1 MPDPNPPTF
10 DPSSGG
16 QTPPGRPFSSPSD
29 ITLDSVSTPTEPA
42 LSNLPQRIGPYRLLR
57 QIGEGGF
64 GVVYIA
70 QQDNPNRE
78 VAVKILKAGAS
89 SRTALARFALESTTL
104 GRLSHP
110 GIAQIFDAGFFQNNT
125 GEILRNQII
134 SGAAPGTPF
143 FAMELI
149 KGVTLTDFIKQKELS
164 TRARL
169 ALFARI
175 ADAVQHAHIRGVVH
189 RDLKPANI
197 LIDHSGNPK
206 ILDFGVARVTTPSDS
221 ADRAAAT
228 FQTQVGQLVGTL
240 AYMSP
245 EQIAADPNE
254 IDARSDVY
262 SLGVVLYECLT
273 GRLPF
278 SLEKKALHEATRL
291 ISESPPIRP
300 SAIARHL
307 KGDLETITLKALE
320 KDRAR
325 RYQSAEEFAADIRRF
340 LADEPI
346 LAHPPSRVYHAHKFV
361 QRNKGIVASI
371 IIAFG
376 VLAGGILTT
385 TVQAIRATN
394 AEAAAEL
401 RRKEAERDRDI
412 AKRQTA
418 KSVAAVGFLET
429 MLASADPDKK
439 GRDVRVADMLDTTA
453 QEIET
458 ELKDD
463 PELGGSMHRAIA
475 RAYKGLGLRE
485 QAVSQ
490 SAKSVAQLSKALG
503 ENHPETLDARHTR
516 ASILVVDGKFED
528 AAKELNEILAIR
540 QAANL
545 NDPLIAETLASLAHA
560 RSSEG
565 KLEEGETL
573 ARQAWEWQ
581 KKNLGE
587 DHADTIT
594 TELQFA
600 QILAAAD
607 KVEEAEK
614 LFDNVLKSRI
624 SRYGE
629 HHQRVAVV
637 REQIGELYRMQGRY
651 ADAAKNHAATLED
664 FKIRYGP
671 DHPRTISRMSDLGK
685 SLQQGGDL
693 VQSEKILREACDK
706 AMKVFGPDHFDT
718 LTPKGFLSDV
728 LQVKPDLQG
737 AVALR
742 RDVAAGRIKLLGED
756 HPQTLIART
765 NLAYILIDLKQFDE
779 AEQILLDL
787 LNRRTRIYGAVHAE
801 VGVTRSILGYC
812 NLSAGQ
818 NAKAES
824 NLREALAIREK
835 ILPEGSGI
843 RGVTM
848 STLGDALLRQNK
860 TAEAE
865 PLILTGAE
873 WVLKDA
879 RSPAR
884 NRREVIDRAI
894 RLCEAQGKT
903 AEAESWRQRLPQ

>member
-1 MPDPNPPTF
+1 MADSNPPTF
-10 DPSSGG
+10 DPNSGG
-16 QTPPGRPFSSPSD
+16 QTPPPGRPFSSPSD
-29 ITLDSVSTPTEPA
+29 VTLDSVSPSTEPA
-42 LSNLPQRIGPYRLLR
+42 ISNLPQRIGPYRLLR

-89 SRTALARFALESTTL
+89 SRTALARFALESATL

-110 GIAQIFDAGFFQNNT
+110 GIAQIFDAGFFHNHS
-125 GEILRNQII
+125 GEILRNQIL

-164 TRARL
+164 TRSRL

-206 ILDFGVARVTTPSDS
+206 ILDFGVARVTNSDE

-262 SLGVVLYECLT
+262 SLGVVLFECLT

-291 ISESPPIRP
+291 ISESLPIRP

-346 LAHPPSRVYHAHKFV
+346 LAHPPSRLYHAHKFV

-394 AEAAAEL
+394 AEAAAEI

-485 QAVSQ
+485 QAIIQ
-490 SAKSVAQLSKALG
+490 SSKSVAELSKALG
-503 ENHPETLDARHTR
+503 PNHPETLDARHTH
-516 ASILVVDGKFED
+516 ASILIVDGKFED

-540 QAANL
+540 QAANE
-545 NDPLIAETLASLAHA
+545 NDPLIAETIGTLAHT

-565 KLEEGETL
+565 KLEESEIL
-573 ARQAWEWQ
+573 ARRAWELQ

-587 DHADTIT
+587 NHADTIT

-614 LFDNVLKSRI
+614 LFNNVLKSRI
-624 SRYGE
+624 ARYGE

-651 ADAAKNHAATLED
+651 VDAAKNHAATLED

-693 VQSEKILREACDK
+693 VESEKILREACDR
-706 AMKVFGPDHFDT
+706 AMRVFGPDHFDT
-718 LTPKGFLSDV
+718 LTPKSFLADV
-728 LQVKPDLQG
+728 LQAKPDLQ
-737 AVALR
+737 AAAALR

-756 HPQTLIART
+756 HPQTLIAHT
-765 NLAYILIDLKQFDE
+765 NLAYILTDLKQFDE

-818 NAKAES
+818 FAKAET

-894 RLCEAQGKT
+894 RVCEAQGKT
-903 AEAESWRQRLPQ
+903 AEAESWRQRLPK